1 MSIAS
6 FFRRPG
12 NEWALQMA
20 KHNLVKHYLVV
31 GITEQLGDFVAV
43 LEAALPRFF
52 AGATELYQSGTVRNS
67 QVAGWSLKTTFFSI
81 VTKSESL
88 LSLCLSVMIM
98 AGKYTLSVFILMS
111 VRKQHSLFPI
121 FVKLFA
127 CYDMFNYTITM
138 QHD

>member
-1 MSIAS
+1 MAVAS

-52 AGATELYQSGTVRNS
+52 AGATELYQSGNVRNS
-67 QVAGWSLKTTFFSI
+67 QVAGWSLKHD
-81 VTKSESL
+81 L
-88 LSLCLSVMIM
+88 LSLLLNLRLDYHY
-98 AGKYTLSVFILMS
+98 GYLL
-111 VRKQHSLFPI
+111 
-121 FVKLFA
+121 
-127 CYDMFNYTITM
+127 
-138 QHD
+138 